1 MAHREEPAPLLRNP
15 CYGST
20 IWGECDGEGKQE
32 AGSRKQP
39 AYRRLNRVAIL
50 MAVAP
55 SIWAATRDDAPPA
68 LTADPAGGSQGEVIY
83 RQQLRVSADGSREV
97 VAEGSNVV
105 ELEDGSTFTVT
116 FDDLVDPMGRQY
128 AIEGSVTQSAP
139 EADVV
144 YELRVVE
151 DRPRELGEVDLLTA
165 WRELHPEA
173 SDEDLEDF
181 QRRRASSPDLP
192 ADSIEVDGLLQAW
205 LDAAADTDRATVW
218 LKLTDQPAL
227 DLPQVGPGLAD
238 TDPVFVLDQLEDRL
252 IAIEAR
258 KTAIAEIQYDLEAE
272 LTERGARVTGRLWT
286 MNAIQVDADA
296 ATIRAL
302 ATHDRLAR
310 LELDG
315 GDRNEATNRGEE
327 LRVAT
332 QIPQYLDMGFDG
344 SEGSGRSAIDTI
356 YIAVV
361 DDKLDI
367 DHPAWKDCAFTCD
380 SRLVR
385 QEKWNGSE
393 WVEDL
398 VGDTGGLQHGNWVAG
413 QLLADLTD
421 GQDLSIRNTAERAAR
436 TGMTTESSFVAID
449 KNSGGI
455 DRSLDRGVELD
466 VDVMNLSSGCSNCVA
481 CDLTHTRNDQVNIAY
496 HEGVFFTKGAGN
508 DGHVGTD
515 CHVLPPGLAAGAFV
529 VGGYDHAATE
539 LNEADIYTNSSRGGD
554 AAGRPVVDVT
564 AAGGRSTNGL
574 TVHDD
579 TYATYDVTGTSLA
592 APIAAGAASNLKH
605 QLIDRWGATMANQV
619 GFLHAMMLLMGDGQI
634 ESGVPVATTP
644 LDDLWGAGRLRMRM
658 WEPEGMD
665 APYSVFWAK
674 RVLEDGETTSLLL
687 NPDEARENQDIPNTV
702 DAFKAVVWWYEPNVN
717 YASGTPAELRTRVC
731 DEDTS
736 YCYTHSSGD
745 PDAHRLNLGSVVA
758 DRTWR
763 LDVTGLDIP
772 SNLDPNDHY
781 GQQKRDVFIAFYW
794 EDRARDDVDGPDSG
808 IQ

>member
-1 MAHREEPAPLLRNP
+1 M
-15 CYGST
+15 
-20 IWGECDGEGKQE
+20 
-32 AGSRKQP
+32 
-39 AYRRLNRVAIL
+39 AIL
-50 MAVAP
+50 MAAAP

-144 YELRVVE
+144 YDLRVVE
-151 DRPRELGEVDLLTA
+151 ERPRELGEVDLLTA
-165 WRELHPEA
+165 WRELHPEG
-173 SDEDLEDF
+173 SDEDLEAF

-258 KTAIAEIQYDLEAE
+258 KTAIAELQYDLEAE

-302 ATHDRLAR
+302 ATLDRLAR

-344 SEGSGRSAIDTI
+344 SLGSGRSAIDTI
-356 YIAVV
+356 YVAVV
-361 DDKLDI
+361 DEKVDI
-367 DHPAWKDCAFTCD
+367 DHPAWRDCSIITCD

-385 QEKWNGSE
+385 QEKWNGSA

-398 VGDTGGLQHGNWVAG
+398 VGDTGGEQHGNRVAG

-421 GQDLSIRNTAERAAR
+421 GQDLTIWNAAERAAR
-436 TGMTTESSFVAID
+436 TGMTTETSFIAID
-449 KNSGGI
+449 KGSSGI
-455 DRSLDRGVELD
+455 DAGMERGVELN
-466 VDVMNLSSGCSNCVA
+466 VDIMNLSSGCGDCTV
-481 CDLTHTRNDQVNIAY
+481 CDLTHDRNDLANIAY

-508 DGHVGTD
+508 DGHPTSE
-515 CHVLPPGLAAGAFV
+515 CLMMPPGLGAGTFV
-529 VGGYDHAATE
+529 VGGTDHTADD
-539 LNEADIYTNSSRGGD
+539 LNEAEIASFSSRGGD
-554 AAGRPVVDVT
+554 AMGRAVIDVT
-564 AAGGRSTNGL
+564 APAGRSPNG
-574 TVHDD
+574 VPEYDD
-579 TYATYDVTGTSLA
+579 SYTTIDIFGTSYA
-592 APIAAGAASNLKH
+592 APIAAGAAANLKH

-717 YASGTPAELRTRVC
+717 YASGTPTELRTRVC